1 MRTRRMT
8 PKKAYRLAAGSRL
21 TVVCLLAL
29 AATFV
34 WCAVASAGNYVIN
47 NCPSAPTP
55 NGDSG
60 PWVIW
65 GSPQLDKGT
74 CGGGPGDWIGP
85 RGGSLSQ
92 NASDGVAVYA
102 PSGITIREAKL
113 WWSVPQNSGATGF
126 ALIYA
131 NGNGVGE
138 ANTPYDQKSSPSVLT
153 LPSTTTS
160 LQLVDYCAADDPG
173 HNCEYGSGENANLEL
188 YGSQLTLSESIPPKG
203 SMTGGGL
210 SSSNPQ
216 SGTQSLSYSAEDTG
230 SGVRMVQLQIDGE
243 TVATNDYTADCP
255 YSNFAACPAI
265 ESGLISTNTA
275 LLADG
280 AHTIQLTVQDA
291 AQNTAYVYTGTITTH
306 NAPSST
312 SAPVVLAPSQLIV
325 GSSVQAQT
333 GSWSVPAGAGS
344 ITYAYQWED
353 CGSEGNNCY
362 AIPGAQNTSYTPAP
376 GDVGHTLRVVVS
388 AADNDGMNT
397 ATSNPTAAVLANS
410 GSLGAPNGPGT
421 GGGGTGGTGGNG
433 GSGSNGASGGSST
446 SSTSSSSTVSSSG
459 IPGLQVG
466 IGTPNG
472 LVANEVSVL
481 HLGVPSRLSRSY
493 PKRAFKL
500 AGRLTNVGGV
510 PIGGASLEILEMV
523 SGTSR
528 QRLIRHT
535 TTSPAGTFTV
545 AVPAGPSRRIE
556 VAYRAY
562 SGDPTYAATSTVA
575 ESVDAGA
582 QLHVSTRYT
591 SSTGTITLSGRVSG
605 PVPSHG
611 TIVDVLVHYRGAW
624 QPIRTPRTNRH
635 GAFKIGYQFH
645 NAHGRFPFRIE
656 IPAGQASFPY
666 ATGYSN
672 TVNVTAN

>member
-1 MRTRRMT
+1 M
-8 PKKAYRLAAGSRL
+8 
-21 TVVCLLAL
+21 
-29 AATFV
+29 
-34 WCAVASAGNYVIN
+34 
-47 NCPSAPTP
+47 AP
-55 NGDSG
+55 NS
-60 PWVIW
+60 
-65 GSPQLDKGT
+65 
-74 CGGGPGDWIGP
+74 
-85 RGGSLSQ
+85 
-92 NASDGVAVYA
+92 SDGVVVTVPAG
-102 PSGITIREAKL
+102 SGITIHEAKV
-113 WWSVPQNSGATGF
+113 WWSVPQSSGASTY
-126 ALIYA
+126 ALVNSTSGGI
-131 NGNGVGE
+131 GE
-138 ANTPYDQKSSPSVLT
+138 AHGPYQGLPDKWV
-153 LPSTTTS
+153 LPSSTTS
-160 LQLVDYCAADDPG
+160 LELSDYCANDGAGAGCSWSGTSPDLLM
-173 HNCEYGSGENANLEL
+173 YGSEI
-188 YGSQLTLSESIPPKG
+188 TLAESNPPRG
-203 SMTGGGL
+203 GTSGGGL
-210 SSSNPQ
+210 SSSNPI
-216 SGTQSLSYSAEDTG
+216 SGTQSLGFGAEDSG
-230 SGVRMVQLQIDGE
+230 SGVRLVQLHIDGAV
-243 TVATNDYTADCP
+243 VATDDFLEQCS
-255 YSNFAACPAI
+255 YSNFAACPTS
-265 ESGLISTNTA
+265 ETGSISTNTA

-291 AQNTAYVYTGTITTH
+291 AQNTAYIYTGTITTH
-306 NAPSST
+306 NAPTST
-312 SAPVVLAPSQLIV
+312 SPPVVLAPSQLIV

-353 CGSEGNNCY
+353 CGSESNNCY
-362 AIPGAQNTSYTPAP
+362 AIPGAQNAAYTPAP
-376 GDVGHTLRVVVS
+376 GDVGRTLRVVVS
-388 AADNDGMNT
+388 AADNDGMST

-433 GSGSNGASGGSST
+433 GNGGSGSNGAPGGSST

-510 PIGGASLEILEMV
+510 PIGGANLEILEMV
-523 SGTSR
+523 SGASR

-575 ESVDAGA
+575 ESVGAGI
-582 QLHVSTRYT
+582 QLHISPRYT
-591 SSTGTITLSGRVSG
+591 ASTGVITLTGKVSG
-605 PVPSHG
+605 PVPARG
-611 TIVDVLVHYRGAW
+611 ATVEPLVHYHGRWRPLVKNAK
-624 QPIRTPRTNRH
+624 TNSH
-635 GAFKIGYQFH
+635 GEFKLKYQFEGG
-645 NAHGRFPFRIE
+645 HGRFPCRVE
-656 IPAGQASFPY
+656 VPSGQASFPY

-672 TVNVTAN
+672 TVNVTTS